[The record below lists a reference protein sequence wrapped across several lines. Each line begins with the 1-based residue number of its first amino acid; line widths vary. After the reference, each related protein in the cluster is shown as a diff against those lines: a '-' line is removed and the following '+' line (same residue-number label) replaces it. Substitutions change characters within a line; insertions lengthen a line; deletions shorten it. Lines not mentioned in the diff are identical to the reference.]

1 MTYIDL
7 HLHSNCS
14 DGVLEPEKLVET
26 AHLAGLGVIAL
37 CDHDS
42 ISGVARA
49 VFAGQKL
56 GVEVLA
62 GVELSVA
69 WRDWRDVHLLGYAI
83 DSTAPE
89 LVERLAA
96 FARRRA
102 NRNREIVQSVNRLL
116 EQKKLQPLTFDEVE
130 CLAEGVMGRP
140 HIARAL
146 IARGYAATME
156 DAFSRYLVP
165 CDVPKTYWDMVD
177 AIAVIRRAGG
187 VAVLAH
193 PTSIS
198 TDLPTLA
205 TIITELAAQGLD
217 GLEVYN
223 SMATEQEAAFL
234 QGLANR
240 LHLLVTAG
248 SDFHGIDPGDSIG
261 KGRGGIRF
269 SGALLPPLLSL
280 AAQRRQTVRSFP

>member
-7 HLHSNCS
+7 HLHSSCS
-14 DGVLEPEKLVET
+14 DGVLEPEKLVD
-26 AHLAGLGVIAL
+26 AARLAGLGVIAL

-42 ISGVARA
+42 VSGVARA
-49 VFAGQKL
+49 VEAGRKL

-62 GVELSVA
+62 GVELSVV
-69 WRDWRDVHLLGYAI
+69 WRDWHDVHLLGYAMDI
-83 DSTAPE
+83 TAPE
-89 LVERLAA
+89 LADRLAA

-102 NRNREIVQSVNRLL
+102 NRNREIVLSINRLL

-146 IARGYAATME
+146 ISRGYASTME
-156 DAFSRYLVP
+156 DAFARYLVP
-165 CDVPKTYWDMVD
+165 CDVPKTYWAMAE
-177 AIAVIRRAGG
+177 AIATIRRAGG

-198 TDLPTLA
+198 NDLSILE
-205 TIITELAAQGLD
+205 TIITELSVLGLD

-240 LHLLVTAG
+240 LRLLVTAG
-248 SDFHGIDPGDSIG
+248 SDFHGIDPVDCIG

-269 SGALLPPLLSL
+269 SGALLPPLRSL
-280 AAQRRQTVRSFP
+280 AAERQQAVRLFP

>member
-14 DGVLEPEKLVET
+14 DGLLEPEKLVEV
-26 AHLAGLGVIAL
+26 AQLADLGVIAL

-49 VFAGQKL
+49 IEAGQKL
-56 GVEVLA
+56 GVDVLA

-69 WRDWRDVHLLGYAI
+69 WRDWHDVHLLGYAI
-83 DSTAPE
+83 DITAPE
-89 LVERLAA
+89 LVGCLDA

-102 NRNREIVQSVNRLL
+102 YRNREIILSVNRLL
-116 EQKKLQPLTFDEVE
+116 EQKGLQPLLFSEVE
-130 CLAEGVMGRP
+130 SLAEGVMGRP

-146 IARGYAATME
+146 ISRGYAVSLE

-165 CDVPKTYWDMVD
+165 CNVPKKYWDMAE

-198 TDLPTLA
+198 NDLTTLE
-205 TIITELAAQGLD
+205 TIITELAALGLD

-234 QGLANR
+234 QRLANR

-248 SDFHGIDPGDSIG
+248 SDFHGIDAADSIG

-269 SGALLPPLLSL
+269 SDALLPPLRSL
-280 AAQRRQTVRSFP
+280 AAERQQSVRSSP